1 MGQVTAAAP
10 LADSILTA
18 PDPRVEAAYLR
29 RLLESQPAPLLRVGA
44 DDLILAVNDAGLAL
58 LWADRREMV
67 LDRSMTGWIPGEQH
81 DAWRRF
87 ASRVVGGS
95 PSSIQCDL
103 AGALGERRAVVAHG
117 VPIEDALDGVRSLLL
132 IVQDRSLVRT
142 LEDAFVD
149 KESPREPEAAGRHG
163 SADPELTR
171 LSAECER
178 LASTVADLTA
188 ERQRLLAGQEVDQIQ
203 VERALAA
210 AVASRARLAEQLSQQ
225 FQEIE
230 RLTGHARRMVPLAAA
245 GRVALDVAA
254 GLRDVMA
261 AVDARSASLV
271 EACGAHS
278 RFSQQVAELRRD
290 ILNVSTLIARIV
302 QTHEEASSLAEQEAD
317 AGEPGSG
324 TAHA

>member
-1 MGQVTAAAP
+1 MAHAPAAVP
-10 LADSILTA
+10 PADSALSA

-44 DDLILAVNDAGLAL
+44 DDSILAVNDAGLAL
-58 LWADRREMV
+58 LWADRREAV
-67 LDRSMTGWIPGEQH
+67 LDRLVTGWIPGEQH

-103 AGALGERRAVVAHG
+103 AGAPGERRAVVAHG
-117 VPIEDALDGVRSLLL
+117 VPIDDALDGVRSLLL

-149 KESPREPEAAGRHG
+149 KESPREPAPAGQHD

-188 ERQRLLAGQEVDQIQ
+188 ERQRLLAGQEVEQIQ

-210 AVASRARLAEQLSQQ
+210 AAASRARLAEQLSQQ

-254 GLRDVMA
+254 GLRDVTA
-261 AVDARSASLV
+261 AVDAQSASLL

-290 ILNVSTLIARIV
+290 ILNVSALIARIV
-302 QTHEEASSLAEQEAD
+302 QTHEEASILADREAD

-324 TAHA
+324 AAHA

>member
-117 VPIEDALDGVRSLLL
+117 VPIEEALDGVRSLLL

-188 ERQRLLAGQEVDQIQ
+188 ERQRLLAGQEVEQVQ

-210 AVASRARLAEQLSQQ
+210 AAASRARLAEQLSQQ

-230 RLTGHARRMVPLAAA
+230 RLTGHARRMVRLAAA

-302 QTHEEASSLAEQEAD
+302 QTHEEASILAGQEAD
-317 AGEPGSG
+317 ADEPGSG
-324 TAHA
+324 AAHA